1 MEDIV
6 KQLAN
11 KQVSFTSLVFHI
23 NINNH
28 GNTTAYFSKT
38 WYERR
43 QPIFIPQSVA
53 LEYRELRDKWKDNTL
68 KTNTKVYST
77 QLSQLPSFKLK
88 NYIEENKLNISF
100 GRKWREL
107 DTVVIGNSFIEEMY
121 EIKNALTDQ
130 YYPIPTTVLK
140 KNFSKYMPKGNG
152 HWDKVDEEYVLIRS
166 SDLEK
171 AAQYDSNFS
180 GLKLRYQP
188 INGAIIFNNTG
199 KSKAFAQYEF
209 FMELPQHIRDWDLE
223 VVYDDVLGNEVNK
236 GMALDIDIF
245 SNLLS
250 MVNSE
255 DKENINMVKEIMA
268 NSEYETSEPYLSYIF
283 NVHPK
288 LKVINGNDNYKFLIK
303 KLNKFK
309 IRTRYDSCTIDEII
323 IGLTKIAPQH
333 SETYAQCLKAHLN
346 HMMGREVI
354 KEITV

>member
-6 KQLAN
+6 KQLID
-11 KQVSFTSLVFHI
+11 KQVSFTSLVFHV
-23 NINNH
+23 NINSKS
-28 GNTTAYFSKT
+28 NTVAFFSKT
-38 WYERR
+38 WYARK
-43 QPIFIPQSVA
+43 QPLFIPQSVA
-53 LEYRELRDKWKDNTL
+53 LEYQELRDKWKDNTL
-68 KTNTKVYST
+68 KTNTKIYST

-88 NYIEENKLNISF
+88 NYIEENKLDISF

-107 DTVVIGNSFIEEMY
+107 DTVVIGNNFIEEIF
-121 EIKNALTDQ
+121 ELKKALTNQ
-130 YYPIPTTVLK
+130 YYPIPTAILK

-152 HWDKVDEEYVLIRS
+152 HWDKVDEEYVLIK
-166 SDLEK
+166 SDCLEK
-171 AAQYDSNFS
+171 AISHDSDFS

-188 INGAIIFNNTG
+188 ITGALVLNGHGN
-199 KSKAFAQYEF
+199 SKAFSQYEF

-288 LKVINGNDNYKFLIK
+288 LKVVNGNDNYKFLIK
-303 KLNKFK
+303 KLGKFK
-309 IRTRYDSCTIDEII
+309 IGTRYDRCTIDEII
-323 IGLTKIAPQH
+323 VGLTKIAPQY